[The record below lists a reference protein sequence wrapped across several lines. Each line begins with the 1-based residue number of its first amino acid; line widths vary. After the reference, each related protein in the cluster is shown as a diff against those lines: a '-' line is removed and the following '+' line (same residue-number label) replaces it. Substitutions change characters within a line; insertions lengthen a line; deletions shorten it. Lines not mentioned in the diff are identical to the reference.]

1 MFKMFKC
8 ISSSMLKILVY
19 GLSIVLFSNASAFA
33 EFKCPKTSGIFKTV
47 DLAFLNKKDLVGIP
61 TNISN
66 EGKPSLG
73 LLGERELLGQRGMH
87 YPPPPISE

>member
-47 DLAFLNKKDLVGIP
+47 DLAFLN
-61 TNISN
+61 
-66 EGKPSLG
+66 
-73 LLGERELLGQRGMH
+73 
-87 YPPPPISE
+87 

>member
-19 GLSIVLFSNASAFA
+19 GLSIILFSNASAFA
-33 EFKCPKTSGIFKTV
+33 EFKCPKTGGIFKTV
-47 DLAFLNKKDLVGIP
+47 DLAFLNNKEIVGIP
-61 TNISN
+61 INVSN
-66 EGKPSLG
+66 DGKPSLG